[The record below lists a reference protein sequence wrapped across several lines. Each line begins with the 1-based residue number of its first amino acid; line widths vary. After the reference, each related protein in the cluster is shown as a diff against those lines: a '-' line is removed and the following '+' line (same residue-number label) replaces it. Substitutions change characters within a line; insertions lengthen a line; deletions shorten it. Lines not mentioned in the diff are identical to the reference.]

1 MDKLILNTYEAIQ
14 LTIDKGF
21 DGSEFNLKVWKEKGR
36 LNKDRSLKGLISK
49 LETLFDTV
57 SVEGKGKK
65 MKFILEGEKTEQTKR
80 VHGNQGK
87 ENHENSIIKEYIFSN
102 LAKYSDY
109 RNLSYKGWGMVFGFP
124 SIDKNELRKELTDMI
139 KNHYLDCEKFNPS
152 EVVSEAKYALD
163 KRRIDTVELAFKHL
177 ESENRIKIE
186 YVYTA
191 VSIDDNTLIEL
202 SEIEYEAIKEVTQGI
217 LKEHDVSYYE
227 YITSQSKNII
237 NKDSVRKA
245 VKAIKEMLR
254 SEFDI
259 YYAYKTCKVT
269 VLKPET
275 AHEVSKDKMLS
286 AYFTRLLELSKNR
299 ANRFERKG
307 RKKFWHK
314 YYYNNMILIIDY
326 LTKNKEEG
334 RKVIDIALDELCK
347 FEEKNLVKIAFDSKA
362 FDELFS

>member
-21 DGSEFNLKVWKEKGR
+21 DGSELNLKVWKEKGR

-57 SVEGKGKK
+57 TVEGGGKK
-65 MKFILEGEKTEQTKR
+65 MKFILEGEKTEQAKR
-80 VHGNQGK
+80 IHGNQGK
-87 ENHENSIIKEYIFSN
+87 ENHENIVIKEYIFSN
-102 LAKYSDY
+102 LVKCSDY
-109 RNLSYKGWGMVFGFP
+109 RNLSYKGWGIVFGFP
-124 SIDKNELRKELTDMI
+124 SIDENELREELTDMI
-139 KNHYLDCEKFNPS
+139 KNRYLGYGKFNPS

-186 YVYTA
+186 YIYTGI
-191 VSIDDNTLIEL
+191 SIDDNTLIEL
-202 SEIEYEAIKEVTQGI
+202 TEIDYEAIKEVTQDI
-217 LKEHDVSYYE
+217 LKEYDVSYYE
-227 YITSQSKNII
+227 YITSQSKIKI
-237 NKDSVRKA
+237 HKDSVRKA
-245 VKAIKEMLR
+245 VKAVKEMLH
-254 SEFDI
+254 SEFKI

-275 AHEVSKDKMLS
+275 AHEVSKDEMLS

-299 ANRFERKG
+299 ANRFNNKSR
-307 RKKFWHK
+307 RKFWHK

-326 LTKNKEEG
+326 LTKDNEDGRTVINKS
-334 RKVIDIALDELCK
+334 VDELK
-347 FEEKNLVKIAFDSKA
+347 KYEEKNMVKIAFDTNA
-362 FDELFS
+362 FEKLFS